1 MDIGVQPF
9 LISATLLGVV
19 AQRLVRTL
27 CPLCKRPGTVLADAW
42 QALVAPHR
50 TALPTTV
57 MAPAGCDECRHTG
70 FRGRAGIYEIMR
82 LEENL
87 SQLIKADMHT
97 AQLRQAALKAGMRPL
112 RLAGAVKMA
121 DGLSTL
127 EEVLSVV
134 PAAER

>member
-1 MDIGVQPF
+1 
-9 LISATLLGVV
+9 
-19 AQRLVRTL
+19 
-27 CPLCKRPGTVLADAW
+27 
-42 QALVAPHR
+42 
-50 TALPTTV
+50 
-57 MAPAGCDECRHTG
+57 
-70 FRGRAGIYEIMR
+70 MR